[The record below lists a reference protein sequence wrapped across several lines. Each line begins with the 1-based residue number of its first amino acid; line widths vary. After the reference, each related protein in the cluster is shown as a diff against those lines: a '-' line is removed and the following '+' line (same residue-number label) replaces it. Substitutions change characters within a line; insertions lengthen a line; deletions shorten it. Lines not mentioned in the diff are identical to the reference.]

1 MKLFSLTA
9 ALLLTGATAAYAA
22 EPAAAPAPLTADSK
36 APVVKSADGA
46 VTQVAIVNEGGKMTM
61 LRGPDAAKAPAGAMK
76 FSVKAF
82 PLGNGNAFREI
93 TLPKGTVLPAP
104 KNGDTI
110 VYVVKGHVNVKLGT
124 ETAQLAAGDTWRKI
138 APQDNVYTST
148 DDAVIV
154 ETDVK

>member
-1 MKLFSLTA
+1 MKLISLTA
-9 ALLLTGATAAYAA
+9 ALLVSGAAYAA

-36 APVVKSADGA
+36 APVVKSTEGT
-46 VTQVAIVNEGGKMTM
+46 VTPVAIVMQDGKPTM
-61 LRGPDAAKAPAGAMK
+61 MRGPDAAKAPADAKK

-82 PLGNGNAFREI
+82 ALGNGNVYREI
-93 TLPKGTVLPAP
+93 SLSKGTVLPAP

-110 VYVVKGHVNVKLGT
+110 VYVVKGHLSVKLGA
-124 ETAQLAAGDTWRKI
+124 ENAQVGPGDTWRKI
-138 APQDNVYTST
+138 APQDNVYTAV